1 MPPTVSGGLD
11 PAVVDDLLTASV
23 DPTAMD
29 TIHWPGLAR
38 RLQVRVIADLW
49 YDPAA
54 GSLVI
59 VLEGGQSL
67 LVSADW
73 EGCQV
78 TYRSTPLSG
87 CFDRPLPSPK

>member
-1 MPPTVSGGLD
+1 MG
-11 PAVVDDLLTASV
+11 
-23 DPTAMD
+23 
-29 TIHWPGLAR
+29 
-38 RLQVRVIADLW
+38 RVIADLW

-73 EGCQV
+73 EECNV
-78 TYRSTPLSG
+78 TYEVRIR
-87 CFDRPLPSPK
+87 DRT